1 MIELRAALCISRT
14 LILLRKCCTLV
25 LQQLLLKMWVF
36 EVLYARMN
44 YNYGGVAGGGGGG
57 GGGGGWLGVGGC

>member
-1 MIELRAALCISRT
+1 LP
-14 LILLRKCCTLV
+14 
-25 LQQLLLKMWVF
+25 KMRVF